1 MAAEIVVAPSLSSV
15 TRESLNNC
23 VVLEGDG
30 KYWFLYSYFQAA
42 NLPHKEHELIDLYS
56 DSEISG
62 YQLDRLIEKLSEARA
77 DTVNKPDRWEVV
89 IGWNDSTISK
99 ETELR
104 SSVERVDMIVL
115 IDRLLSL
122 ANEARERGLKLVSIG
137 D

>member
-1 MAAEIVVAPSLSSV
+1 MAAEIIVAPSLSSV
-15 TRESLNNC
+15 TRESLKNC

-30 KYWFLYSYFQAA
+30 KYWFLYWYFEAA
-42 NLPHKEHELIDLYS
+42 NLPPKQHELIDLYS

-62 YQLDRLIEKLSEARA
+62 YQLDRLIEKLNEARA
-77 DTVNKPDRWEVV
+77 DTLNKPERWEVV
-89 IGWNDSTISK
+89 TGWHTSTISK

-104 SSVERVDMIVL
+104 SSVERVDMIAL
-115 IDRLLSL
+115 IDQLLSM